1 MTLTLRPDVRATDTD
16 DGMVLLDEVTGR
28 YWQLNRTAA
37 LVLRSLLDGGRPAD
51 TARVLRAAY
60 PRLTAE
66 RAAADSASIT
76 GELLAARLVTNR

>member
-1 MTLTLRPDVRATDTD
+1 MSLTLRPGVCMTDTP

-37 LVLRSLLDGGRPAD
+37 LVLRSLLDGAEPPDA
-51 TARVLRAAY
+51 ARALSEAY

-66 RAAADSASIT
+66 RADADTASIT
-76 GELLAARLVTNR
+76 RALTEARLVVPA